1 MIEFGKQE
9 KPLSGEIKVQGDRD
23 ISYFSIILSSLAL
36 GKSKIS
42 GLLESKNVLNLIEII
57 KKIGVD
63 IQKES
68 DGSWSVDGKGM
79 DGFKEPINVIDIAN
93 SKEILFLLIGLL
105 SSYNFKLFFKGDNC
119 LSDLNLKNIFEI
131 FESLGVIFNGRNN
144 ENLPF
149 LMIGNNDKKQLKYE
163 INGYDSLLK
172 NVLLLS
178 SLNVQKENII
188 TESEKSKN
196 HLEIMMKYFGISF
209 DEHDV
214 GSKGN
219 LTTKIGKEIFL
230 NGKQIFSAKEINVPA
245 SVSFSAFITAL
256 AVLIPDSNIILKNIL
271 INQHRDAFYRTLID
285 MGADITFINQKIVC
299 GEKVADINVKYSTL
313 KDTVIPANRLYK
325 MIYEYPVLIFIA
337 SLINAKVEIQ
347 GIKTLKTNDLENYKY
362 ILYILKELGV
372 KFEESNDSLEIEGK
386 ITNYDKKIIVS
397 DTIKDSNVALTIA
410 MFGFFI
416 ENTVEVKNSIEDD
429 FPDLSN
435 FLRNINLNVNN
446 SAR

>member
-9 KPLSGEIKVQGDRD
+9 KPLSGDIKVQGDRD

-36 GKSKIS
+36 GKSKIN

-57 KKIGVD
+57 KKIGID

-68 DGSWSVDGKGM
+68 DGSWSVDGKGV

-163 INGYDSLLK
+163 INGYVSLLK

-416 ENTVEVKNSIEDD
+416 ENTVEVKNSIKDD

-435 FLRNINLNVNN
+435 FLRSINLNVNN
-446 SAR
+446 SVR

>member
-9 KPLSGEIKVQGDRD
+9 KPLSGDIKVQGDRD

-36 GKSKIS
+36 GKSKIN
-42 GLLESKNVLNLIEII
+42 GLLESKNVLNLIKII
-57 KKIGVD
+57 KKIGIN

-68 DGSWSVDGKGM
+68 NGSWSVDGKGM
-79 DGFKEPINVIDIAN
+79 DGFKEPINVIDISN

-119 LSDLNLKNIFEI
+119 LSNLNLKNIFEI

-149 LMIGNNDKKQLKYE
+149 LMIGNNNKKQLKYE
-163 INGYDSLLK
+163 VNSYDSLLK

-256 AVLIPDSNIILKNIL
+256 AVLIPDSNIILKNVL

-285 MGADITFINQKIVC
+285 MGADITFINQKIIC

-435 FLRNINLNVNN
+435 FLRSINLNVNN
-446 SAR
+446 SVR

>member
-9 KPLSGEIKVQGDRD
+9 KPLSGDIKVQGDRD

-36 GKSKIS
+36 GKSKIN

-57 KKIGVD
+57 KKIGID

-68 DGSWSVDGKGM
+68 DGSWSVDGKGV

-416 ENTVEVKNSIEDD
+416 ENTVEVKNSIKDD

-435 FLRNINLNVNN
+435 FLRSINLNVNN
-446 SAR
+446 SVR

>member
-9 KPLSGEIKVQGDRD
+9 KPLSGDIKVQGDRD

-36 GKSKIS
+36 GKSKIN

-57 KKIGVD
+57 KKIGID

-68 DGSWSVDGKGM
+68 DGSWSVDGKGV

-397 DTIKDSNVALTIA
+397 DTIKDSNVDLTID
-410 MFGFFI
+410 MFVFF
-416 ENTVEVKNSIEDD
+416 
-429 FPDLSN
+429 L
-435 FLRNINLNVNN
+435 
-446 SAR
+446 